1 MTGTDLAR
9 LFAIVGT
16 EKPVPNWKHRLELLK
31 SMPVTEANR
40 MLWDVLDVLDGIA
53 EQAETGK
60 KFKPEQRHL
69 VVLEIMADLYF
80 QFAEQHAG
88 EGFNDFLRD

>member
-40 MLWDVLDVLDGIA
+40 MLWDVLDVLDVLDGIA

-80 QFAEQHAG
+80 QFAEQHG
-88 EGFNDFLRD
+88 EE